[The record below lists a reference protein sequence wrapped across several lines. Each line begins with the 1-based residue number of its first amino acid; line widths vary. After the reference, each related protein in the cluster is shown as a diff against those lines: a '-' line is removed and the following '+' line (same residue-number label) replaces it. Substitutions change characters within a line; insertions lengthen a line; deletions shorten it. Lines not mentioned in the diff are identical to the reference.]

1 MPKPTP
7 IKILLA
13 DQYFI
18 VRAGLRCIF
27 ERARMRV
34 VGEADNGRDAVR
46 LAHKLKPNVVVTDI
60 SMLDLNGLEAT
71 RQILAKC
78 HETRVLIFSAVCDP
92 DRIDEAARS
101 KVSGYILKSTPIT
114 QLLEAVRAIHEG
126 NNYYSPPI
134 RRHMD
139 RRGAEELSRPP
150 RPANL
155 TQREYEVLQLL
166 AEGHLQKQ
174 CGAILGVVA
183 RTIERHQRNLEEKIG
198 VQGIAAL
205 TKFAVSACITQANNN

>member
-1 MPKPTP
+1 MTIKTP

-13 DQYFI
+13 DQHCC

-27 ERARMRV
+27 ERAHMRI

-46 LAHKLKPNVVVTDI
+46 LAKRLKPNVVVIDI
-60 SMLDLNGLEAT
+60 SMERLNGLEAA

-78 HETRVLIFSAVCDP
+78 PEARVLIFSAVCDP
-92 DRIDEAARS
+92 DKIDEAARS
-101 KVSGYILKSTPIT
+101 KVSGFVLKSTPVD
-114 QLLEAVRAIHEG
+114 QLIDAVRAVHAG
-126 NNYYSPPI
+126 NNYYSPTI

-139 RRGAEELSRPP
+139 RRGVEELARPP

-166 AEGHLQKQ
+166 AEGYLNKQ
-174 CGAILGVVA
+174 CGAILDIVA
-183 RTIERHQRNLEEKIG
+183 RTIHRHRQNLEEKLG
-198 VQGIAAL
+198 VKGVAAL
-205 TKFAVSACITQANNN
+205 TKYAVSHHITQGTQ